1 MKKTI
6 AVIGAAKKMGSTISF
21 GLAAAA
27 YCVLVTDDIEKSL
40 TPFFGALPILL
51 AKIRFKVPYA
61 DVRIVFSAREA
72 CWEADIIILA
82 DESDE
87 QAGVARRIKD
97 VVTQKIVI
105 GVTDALGTGVN
116 GQEKAASSNTIEE
129 LARLLPYSKIVHLF
143 TPSSPVDSARLQD
156 SETHPVVL
164 VGGEDQEAVSTVMLL
179 AQEVGLNPL
188 IADNLNKSNAGG
200 DDVRNRRS

>member
-40 TPFFGALPILL
+40 APFFGTLPLLL

-105 GVTDALGTGVN
+105 SVTDALGTGVN
-116 GQEKAASSNTIEE
+116 GQEKAASSNTMEE
-129 LARLLPYSKIVHLF
+129 LARLLPYSKIVHVF
-143 TPSSPVDSARLQD
+143 TPNSPVDSGRLQN

-200 DDVRNRRS
+200 DDVRNGRS